1 MIEIIS
7 AHKIMFLLCNAMK
20 DATQKWISVSL
31 LNLFIVAI
39 IGVMLRYKIA
49 YALPIVNQKYLLY
62 AHSHFAFTGWVSMA
76 LMTLLVQYLTQYQN
90 PNAFKKYK
98 PVLWANLIAAYGMLF
113 TFPFEGYATASIIF
127 STFSIIVS
135 YVFTM
140 IYWKDLKLIS
150 IKSISH
156 SYFKAALIFNVLSST
171 GVFALAYMM
180 ATKQVEQNYYL
191 ASVYFFLHF
200 QYNGWF
206 IFVIMGLWIASIRAT
221 LTIMPYLSKLFFWI
235 LSFAVLPTYLLST
248 PWLSTNIIIH
258 SIVIIAA
265 TLQFVVGTA
274 LLIITI
280 RLHNAVKET
289 IYENKFVR
297 NIYLLIAV
305 SFSIKLLL
313 QLVSSSTHI
322 SKITYSFRPIVI
334 GYLHLVFLGVVSLFI
349 LAYSFSKKII
359 HLTYT
364 SKVAIIIFIVGI
376 LLNEILLMIQGIAD
390 LAYYAIPDINLLL
403 LLAAFILLIGIT
415 FLNLSV
421 KLKH

>member
-1 MIEIIS
+1 MMKHTAKNWILIS
-7 AHKIMFLLCNAMK
+7 F
-20 DATQKWISVSL
+20 
-31 LNLFIVAI
+31 LNLLIVAI
-39 IGVMLRYKIA
+39 VGIILRYKIA
-49 YALPIVNQKYLLY
+49 FSLPFINQKYLLH
-62 AHSHFAFTGWVSMA
+62 AHSHFAFSGWITMA
-76 LMTLLVQYLTQYQN
+76 LMALMVEYLKKNQN
-90 PNAFKKYK
+90 SNAFKKYK
-98 PVLWANLIAAYGMLF
+98 SVLWLNLLAAYGMLF
-113 TFPFEGYATASIIF
+113 SFPFEGYATVSIIF
-127 STFSIIVS
+127 STLSIIVS
-135 YVFTM
+135 YVFAM
-140 IYWKDLKLIS
+140 MYWKDLKLIS

-156 SYFKAALIFNVLSST
+156 PYFKAALIFNVLSST

-206 IFVIMGLWIASIRAT
+206 IFAIIGLWIESITAK
-221 LTIMPYLSKLFFWI
+221 LAIMPYLSKLIFCI

-248 PWLSTNIIIH
+248 PWLSSNIIIH

-265 TLQFVVGTA
+265 TLQLFVWTA

-280 RLHNAVKET
+280 RLHNAVKKP
-289 IYENKFVR
+289 IYENRFVR
-297 NIYLLIAV
+297 NIYLLIAL

-313 QLVSSSTHI
+313 QLVSSSTYI
-322 SKITYSFRPIVI
+322 SNITYGFRPIVI

-359 HLTYT
+359 PLTYT

-403 LLAAFILLIGIT
+403 LLAAFILLIGIA

>member
-1 MIEIIS
+1 MMKHTAKNWILIS
-7 AHKIMFLLCNAMK
+7 F
-20 DATQKWISVSL
+20 
-31 LNLFIVAI
+31 LNLLIVAI
-39 IGVMLRYKIA
+39 LGTILRYKIVFS
-49 YALPIVNQKYLLY
+49 LPFINQKYLLH
-62 AHSHFAFTGWVSMA
+62 AHSHFAFSGWITMA
-76 LMTLLVQYLTQYQN
+76 LMTLTVDYLKKNQN
-90 PNAFKKYK
+90 SNAFKKYK
-98 PVLWANLIAAYGMLF
+98 SVLWLNLLTSYGMLF
-113 TFPFEGYATASIIF
+113 SFPFEGYATVSIIF
-127 STFSIIVS
+127 STLSIIVS
-135 YVFTM
+135 YVFAM
-140 IYWKDLKLIS
+140 MYWKDLKLIS
-150 IKSISH
+150 IKNISH
-156 SYFKAALIFNVLSST
+156 SYLKAALIFFVLSST

-206 IFVIMGLWIASIRAT
+206 IFAIIGLWIESITTT
-221 LTIMPYLSKLFFWI
+221 LTIMPYLSKLFFWV

-265 TLQFVVGTA
+265 TLQFIVWTA

-280 RLHNAVKET
+280 RLHNAVKEP
-289 IYENKFVR
+289 IYENRFVR
-297 NIYLLIAV
+297 KIYLLIAL

-313 QLVSSSTHI
+313 QLVSSSTYI
-322 SKITYSFRPIVI
+322 SNITYGFRPIVI

-359 HLTYT
+359 PLTYT
-364 SKVAIIIFIVGI
+364 SKAAIIIFIVGI

-390 LAYYAIPDINLLL
+390 LAYYVIPDINLLL